1 MPYVVCRKPSGVHYV
16 QLVGGKEECILYDV
30 ALRKLFT
37 VPDEAERECKV
48 LEKERRKKHE
58 ALRKSQM
65 KLPLDDDGPPSLDYL
80 P

>member
-37 VPDEAERECKV
+37 VTDEAEVEAKR
-48 LEKERRKKHE
+48 LNKERRKRHQ
-58 ALRKSQM
+58 ALVASQM
-65 KLPLDDDGPPSLDYL
+65 KLLDDDGPPGLEYL